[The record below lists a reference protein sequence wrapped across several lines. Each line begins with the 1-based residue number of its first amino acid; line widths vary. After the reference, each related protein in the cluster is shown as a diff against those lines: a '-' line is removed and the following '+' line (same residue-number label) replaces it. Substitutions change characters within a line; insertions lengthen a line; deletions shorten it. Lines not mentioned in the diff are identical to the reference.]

1 MATKNV
7 STQYKMP
14 GMTRKNRKNGNV
26 ASRKNRKNGEVSRK
40 NRKMNNRK
48 NGNAV
53 VMGGKRRA
61 TRKSR
66 KARKGSRRAGRR

>member
-14 GMTRKNRKNGNV
+14 GMTRKNRKNGEV
-26 ASRKNRKNGEVSRK
+26 SRKNRKNGEVSRK

-48 NGNAV
+48 GNNAV
-53 VMGGKRRA
+53 VVGGKRRA